1 MSASNVRSQ
10 SSYEEFKFTKNPEKV
25 EPLNTDFQINDDSN
39 KKVSFFSVSRWMI
52 EFNFNF

>member
-1 MSASNVRSQ
+1 MSTSNVRSQ
-10 SSYEEFKFTKNPEKV
+10 SGYEEFRFTKNPEKV

-39 KKVSFFSVSRWMI
+39 KKVYFLSVSRGMI